1 MKEYVAIDLG
11 ASNGR
16 AILGRFDGR
25 KLVLEELNRFE
36 NNYVRVGDSYF
47 WDLLLIYNY
56 IQDGLRQFAKR
67 RSGRLEGIGIDTWGV
82 DFGLLDKQGRIV
94 GNPRAYRDPRGERGM
109 RAFHGKYG
117 ERSAFD
123 KTGIANMQFNTL
135 YQLYD
140 MVTSGDPQLQ
150 IADKL
155 LTMPDLLGYLL
166 CGVPTIE
173 YTFATT
179 TQLLDARTGQWSK
192 EVLDMCGISPSLFA
206 PIQRCGEVKGPM
218 LKWLAADLGL
228 ANRPDIICVGS
239 HDTAS
244 AVASIPALTSNFA
257 FISSGTWSLIGIVSD
272 RAIVNDFVYQNHFS
286 NEGTVDGGYRPL
298 RNIMGLWIIQ
308 SCKRQ
313 WDTETKLSWDDI
325 VGAAQSAP
333 AFGAFIDVNESMFF
347 DGDNM
352 PQKVQQYCEDSG
364 QPVPQTKGEI
374 ARTVYES
381 LAMSYREAFA
391 GLEQLAQGRLDTL
404 HIVGGGSKNRLLNE
418 MTAGALNREVV
429 AGPAEATAIGNLV
442 VQMKAG
448 GEVGDAAE
456 VSSVIRNSFGV
467 EIFSP
472 RQTEAWSEN
481 YERYLRIKALYR
493 ERKN

>member
-1 MKEYVAIDLG
+1 
-11 ASNGR
+11 
-16 AILGRFDGR
+16 
-25 KLVLEELNRFE
+25 
-36 NNYVRVGDSYF
+36 
-47 WDLLLIYNY
+47 
-56 IQDGLRQFAKR
+56 
-67 RSGRLEGIGIDTWGV
+67 
-82 DFGLLDKQGRIV
+82 
-94 GNPRAYRDPRGERGM
+94 
-109 RAFHGKYG
+109 
-117 ERSAFD
+117 
-123 KTGIANMQFNTL
+123 
-135 YQLYD
+135 
-140 MVTSGDPQLQ
+140 
-150 IADKL
+150 
-155 LTMPDLLGYLL
+155 
-166 CGVPTIE
+166 
-173 YTFATT
+173 
-179 TQLLDARTGQWSK
+179 
-192 EVLDMCGISPSLFA
+192 
-206 PIQRCGEVKGPM
+206 
-218 LKWLAADLGL
+218 
-228 ANRPDIICVGS
+228 
-239 HDTAS
+239 
-244 AVASIPALTSNFA
+244 
-257 FISSGTWSLIGIVSD
+257 
-272 RAIVNDFVYQNHFS
+272 
-286 NEGTVDGGYRPL
+286 
-298 RNIMGLWIIQ
+298 
-308 SCKRQ
+308 
-313 WDTETKLSWDDI
+313 
-325 VGAAQSAP
+325 
-333 AFGAFIDVNESMFF
+333 
-347 DGDNM
+347 M

>member
-1 MKEYVAIDLG
+1 
-11 ASNGR
+11 
-16 AILGRFDGR
+16 
-25 KLVLEELNRFE
+25 
-36 NNYVRVGDSYF
+36 
-47 WDLLLIYNY
+47 
-56 IQDGLRQFAKR
+56 
-67 RSGRLEGIGIDTWGV
+67 
-82 DFGLLDKQGRIV
+82 
-94 GNPRAYRDPRGERGM
+94 
-109 RAFHGKYG
+109 
-117 ERSAFD
+117 
-123 KTGIANMQFNTL
+123 
-135 YQLYD
+135 
-140 MVTSGDPQLQ
+140 
-150 IADKL
+150 
-155 LTMPDLLGYLL
+155 
-166 CGVPTIE
+166 
-173 YTFATT
+173 
-179 TQLLDARTGQWSK
+179 
-192 EVLDMCGISPSLFA
+192 
-206 PIQRCGEVKGPM
+206 M
-218 LKWLAADLGL
+218 LKWLAADTGL

-244 AVASIPALTSNFA
+244 AVASIPALTRNFA
-257 FISSGTWSLIGIVSD
+257 FISSGTWSLIGIMSD
-272 RAIVNDFVYQNHFS
+272 CAIVNDFVYDNHFS

-313 WDTETKLSWDDI
+313 WDTEVKLSWDDI
-325 VGAAQSAP
+325 VGAAGLAP
-333 AFGAFIDVNESMFF
+333 AFGALIDVNESMFF
-347 DGDNM
+347 DADNM
-352 PQKVQQYCEDSG
+352 PQKVQQYCADSG

-429 AGPAEATAIGNLV
+429 AGPAEATAIGNLI